1 MTDHQNRQRRTLIG
15 ATAVVVALSLTAMA
29 LPVPYVVESPGPTLN
44 TVGDVD
50 GEPVLSVNGA
60 ESYRPE
66 SGQLDLTTVYV
77 SGGGDRTLTF
87 FDALGAWADP
97 HRDVFPAESVYPRGV
112 TGEEI
117 SEQNTAQM
125 DQSQETSVAAALTF
139 LDMEYDAT
147 IRVVGFATETN
158 ADVLEEDDVVT
169 ELDGERMRTVG
180 QLQDGL
186 QAEGEHR
193 LTVVR
198 GGEPVEVPVETETG
212 EDGTSRVGIY
222 LRTDFEFPLD
232 VTFGL
237 EDIGGPSA
245 GMMFSLGI
253 IDLLTPG
260 DLTGGKHIAGTGA
273 VTAEGEIEPIGGIA
287 QKLVGASDAG
297 AEVFLAPQDNCGD
310 VVGRI
315 PDGMTVLSVST
326 LEDAYDAV
334 SAAAANEDLAALSS
348 CG

>member
-1 MTDHQNRQRRTLIG
+1 
-15 ATAVVVALSLTAMA
+15 
-29 LPVPYVVESPGPTLN
+29 
-44 TVGDVD
+44 
-50 GEPVLSVNGA
+50 
-60 ESYRPE
+60 
-66 SGQLDLTTVYV
+66 
-77 SGGGDRTLTF
+77 
-87 FDALGAWADP
+87 
-97 HRDVFPAESVYPRGV
+97 
-112 TGEEI
+112 
-117 SEQNTAQM
+117 
-125 DQSQETSVAAALTF
+125 
-139 LDMEYDAT
+139 
-147 IRVVGFATETN
+147 
-158 ADVLEEDDVVT
+158 
-169 ELDGERMRTVG
+169 MRTVG